1 MADEISIAFQAF
13 DEDLRPGP
21 DDVAPVMALR
31 DEVAFRLE
39 ADPSVLRV
47 VEGGSWLNGTA
58 VRDRSRLD
66 LFVAVGARARPPAR
80 LAGSLVPLLPG
91 DLLIDPQSDGSL
103 VLERLGTPG
112 LRLIPAL
119 ESEHPDGAGETAGSG
134 ELRVP
139 DASGRWVRHRPVAR
153 SVLLSRLDGAGG
165 GSAGVG
171 VGVGGEGGGGVRGL
185 IRLLLAWKHR
195 QAVPISSYYLETLAL
210 RQALQ
215 QHSFSPLWDACWV
228 WERLRLDGLTRVPDP
243 TSLDGRQGVRA
254 TATLAGA
261 VAAQYPVERAATSS
275 RAAVNAYLDGDLE
288 TSGAYLRMVFGTDFP
303 GF

>member
-1 MADEISIAFQAF
+1 MPDEISIAFQAF
-13 DEDLRPGP
+13 DDDLRPGP
-21 DDVAPVMALR
+21 ADIADVRTLR
-31 DEVAFRLE
+31 DEVALRLE
-39 ADPSVLRV
+39 ADHSVLRV

-66 LFVAVGARARPPAR
+66 LFVVMAARSRPAAR
-80 LAGSLVPLLPG
+80 LAASLPPLLPA
-91 DLLIDPQSDGSL
+91 DLLVAAQTDGSL

-119 ESEHPDGAGETAGSG
+119 ESEHRDGGEQTAGSG

-153 SVLLSRLDGAGG
+153 SVLLSRLDDGSAAGG
-165 GSAGVG
+165 GEA
-171 VGVGGEGGGGVRGL
+171 GGVRAL

-195 QAVPISSYYLETLAL
+195 QAVPISSYYLETVAV

-215 QHSFSPLWDACWV
+215 QHSFSPLWDACWI

-243 TSLDGRQGVRA
+243 TSPEGRQGVRPA
-254 TATLAGA
+254 ATLAGA
-261 VAAQYPVERAATSS
+261 VAAQYPVERAASSS
-275 RAAVNAYLDGDLE
+275 RAAVDAYLDGDLE
-288 TSGAYLRMVFGTDFP
+288 TSGAYLRMIFGADFP

>member
-1 MADEISIAFQAF
+1 MAFQAF
-13 DEDLRPGP
+13 DADLRPGP
-21 DDVAPVMALR
+21 DDVAPVRALR
-31 DEVAFRLE
+31 DEVALRLE

-66 LFVAVGARARPPAR
+66 LFVVVGSRARPPAR
-80 LAGSLVPLLPG
+80 LAGSLVPLLPA
-91 DLLIDPQSDGSL
+91 DLLLDPQTDGSL

-119 ESEHPDGAGETAGSG
+119 ESEHPDDAGVTAGSG

-153 SVLLSRLDGAGG
+153 SVLLSRLDGDGDGDGDAHAGG
-165 GSAGVG
+165 GA
-171 VGVGGEGGGGVRGL
+171 GGGGVRGL

-215 QHSFSPLWDACWV
+215 QHSFSVLWDACWV

-243 TSLDGRQGVRA
+243 TSPDGRQGVRA

-288 TSGAYLRMVFGTDFP
+288 TSGAYLRMVFGSDFP

>member
-1 MADEISIAFQAF
+1 
-13 DEDLRPGP
+13 
-21 DDVAPVMALR
+21 
-31 DEVAFRLE
+31 
-39 ADPSVLRV
+39 
-47 VEGGSWLNGTA
+47 
-58 VRDRSRLD
+58 
-66 LFVAVGARARPPAR
+66 
-80 LAGSLVPLLPG
+80 VPLLPA
-91 DLLIDPQSDGSL
+91 DLLVEPQTDGSL

-119 ESEHPDGAGETAGSG
+119 ESEHPDDVGEVAGAG

-153 SVLLSRLDGAGG
+153 SVLLSRLEGGGAGG
-165 GSAGVG
+165 DGGGGGSGGGVAGDAR
-171 VGVGGEGGGGVRGL
+171 GGGGVRAL

-195 QAVPISSYYLETLAL
+195 QAVPISSYYLETVAL

-215 QHSFSPLWDACWV
+215 QDSFSVLWDACWV

-243 TSLDGRQGVRA
+243 TSPDGRQGVRA

-288 TSGAYLRMVFGTDFP
+288 TSGAYLRMVFGSDFP

>member
-21 DDVAPVMALR
+21 DDVAPVRALR
-31 DEVAFRLE
+31 DEVALGLE
-39 ADPSVLRV
+39 ADPTVLRV

-66 LFVAVGARARPPAR
+66 LFVVVGSRARPPAR
-80 LAGSLVPLLPG
+80 LAGSLVPLLPA
-91 DLLIDPQSDGSL
+91 DLLVEPQTDGSL

-119 ESEHPDGAGETAGSG
+119 ESEHPDDVGESAGAG

-153 SVLLSRLDGAGG
+153 SVLLSRLDG
-165 GSAGVG
+165 SL
-171 VGVGGEGGGGVRGL
+171 GGVRAL

-195 QAVPISSYYLETLAL
+195 QAVPISSYYLETVAL

-215 QHSFSPLWDACWV
+215 QHSFSVLWDACWV

-243 TSLDGRQGVRA
+243 TSPDGRQGVRA

-288 TSGAYLRMVFGTDFP
+288 TSGAYLRTVFGSDFP